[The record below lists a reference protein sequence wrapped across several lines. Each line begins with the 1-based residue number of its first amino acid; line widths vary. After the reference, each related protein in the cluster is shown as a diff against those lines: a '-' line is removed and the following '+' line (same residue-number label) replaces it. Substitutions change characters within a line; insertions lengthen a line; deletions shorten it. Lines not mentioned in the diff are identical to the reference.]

1 MGDAALDAKL
11 AHLGA
16 KPKILP
22 GPARATPKV
31 LPVAKRLPKGPV
43 SITVSNWDP
52 KRFLCL
58 HPEEA
63 FYRQRVLEKIEYRK
77 RLLEQ
82 AGDAKKQKTQ

>member
-1 MGDAALDAKL
+1 MDNPDLDAKL
-11 AHLGA
+11 ARFG
-16 KPKILP
+16 
-22 GPARATPKV
+22 ATPKV
-31 LPVAKRLPKGPV
+31 LPGPAGATPKRLPKGPV

-63 FYRQRVLEKIEYRK
+63 FYRKRVLEKIEYRK

>member
-11 AHLGA
+11 ACLGA

-22 GPARATPKV
+22 GPAGATPKV

-43 SITVSNWDP
+43 SITVSNWEP
-52 KRFLCL
+52 EENL

>member
-1 MGDAALDAKL
+1 MDDPDLDAKL
-11 AHLGA
+11 ARIG
-16 KPKILP
+16 
-22 GPARATPKV
+22 ATPKV
-31 LPVAKRLPKGPV
+31 LPGPAGATAKVLPAAKKLPV
-43 SITVSNWDP
+43 SKPEPDSEE
-52 KRFLCL
+52 L